1 MYAIAVKM
9 YQCVFETKKN
19 IYFEKSYC
27 RYINAIAAVTVNAI
41 IPKQVLLT
49 HVHKKFICTE
59 GKLDIG
65 IYLCSL
71 VPNQ

>member
-27 RYINAIAAVTVNAI
+27 RYINAIAAGTVNAI
-41 IPKQVLLT
+41 IPN
-49 HVHKKFICTE
+49 KFCSHMYIHE
-59 GKLDIG
+59 KLHMHGRKIG
-65 IYLCSL
+65 HRHS
-71 VPNQ
+71 PM